1 MTAELLLSLTGLAL
15 ATLWTPGPNNA
26 MLANSGATHG
36 LRATAPHALGVALG
50 FGFMLACVGLGL
62 GAVFEA
68 SPTLR
73 SAMKWLSAAVLIWI
87 AWKIGT
93 AGGLKSAR
101 GTARP
106 FRFHEAAA
114 FQWINPKA
122 WAMAIS
128 VAGQVA
134 AATAGPGPAL
144 IAAALFT
151 ALGLT
156 SAFGW
161 AVLGAALQG
170 WLARG
175 RRLIWFNR
183 AMAALI
189 VLSVGALMAE

>member
-1 MTAELLLSLTGLAL
+1 MTTELLLSLTVLAL

-26 MLANSGATHG
+26 MLASSGATFG
-36 LRATAPHALGVALG
+36 LRATVPHALGVALG

-62 GAVFEA
+62 GAAFQA
-68 SPTLR
+68 LPWLR
-73 SAMKWLSAAVLIWI
+73 PGMKWASAAVLLWI

-93 AGGLKSAR
+93 AGGLRSA
-101 GTARP
+101 GGAPRP

-122 WAMAIS
+122 WAMAIA
-128 VAGQVA
+128 VAGQA
-134 AATAGPGPAL
+134 AAAARGPGPAL
-144 IAAALFT
+144 VAAALFT
-151 ALGLT
+151 ALGLF

-161 AVLGAALQG
+161 TALGAILQG
-170 WLARG
+170 WLTQG

-189 VLSVGALMAE
+189 LASVAALLAG